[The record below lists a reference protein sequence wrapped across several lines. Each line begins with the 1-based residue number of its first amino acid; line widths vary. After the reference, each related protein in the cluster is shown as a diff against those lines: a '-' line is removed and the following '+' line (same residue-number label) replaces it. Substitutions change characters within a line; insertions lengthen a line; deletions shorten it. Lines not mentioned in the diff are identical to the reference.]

1 MKTYLSLGWGVQ
13 SFTIAAM
20 VALGDLPP
28 ITAAIHADTTHESEH
43 TYAFARRWG
52 AWLEARGVKLKT
64 VTPTKSGIVLP
75 LPKTGGATFEVAPPV
90 FTRNER
96 GTVRGQLGRQCT
108 GDWKIKP
115 IRRHIKPNLARSEA
129 ATLWLGIST
138 DEVQRAKS
146 SDVKYLQHAYPL
158 LDKNM
163 SRNDCVAYLQSH
175 GLEVPPKSACH
186 FCPFHNNRYWQAMK
200 RENGSDWQNAVLADE
215 AIRYA
220 RPGND
225 AHTLYLHSSG
235 KPLADA
241 VVIPEDFGHEQGTF
255 DLDNAACDSGHCF
268 L

>member
-13 SFTIAAM
+13 SFAIAAM

-43 TYAFARRWG
+43 TYAFAERWG
-52 AWLEARGVKLKT
+52 AWLEARGVKLTT
-64 VTPTKSGIVLP
+64 VSAESSRFLAEIPNGGLTVNMPAFTVS
-75 LPKTGGATFEVAPPV
+75 PKGKA
-90 FTRNER
+90 
-96 GTVRGQLGRQCT
+96 GQLRRSCT
-108 GDWKIKP
+108 DRWKIRP
-115 IRRHIKPNLARSEA
+115 IRTAIRPMLGKSES

-138 DEVQRAKS
+138 DEIQRAKDS
-146 SDVKYLQHAYPL
+146 NVKYLQHAYPL

-215 AIRYA
+215 AIRFA
-220 RPGND
+220 RPGKV

-235 KPLADA
+235 KPLVGA